1 MIEEAKTTDQA
12 LKTGDEPDKKTDAAT
27 DKGAQPEK
35 TPETK
40 LLAPEEVSR
49 IVAREVSKAEKKF
62 KEAADKA
69 QADATK
75 TETERLTGEITEL
88 KAQIRERDVRDAVL
102 KAAQDKKYGARNP
115 QAVYRLIKDELDV
128 SDQGQVKNLD
138 DALTQAKADYPELF
152 GGTKP
157 AGSANGG
164 DGAKQA
170 PAFDMN
176 TQLRRMSGHSARS

>member
-1 MIEEAKTTDQA
+1 MADEKTTDQA
-12 LKTGDEPDKKTDAAT
+12 SKTGDDPDKKTDAAT
-27 DKGAQPEK
+27 DKGTQPEK

-40 LLAPEEVSR
+40 AHTPEEVSR
-49 IVAREVSKAEKKF
+49 IVAREVSKAEKKW
-62 KEAADKA
+62 KEAAEKV

-75 TETERLTGEITEL
+75 TETERLTGEINEL
-88 KAQIRERDVRDAVL
+88 KAQILERDTRDAVI
-102 KAAQDKKYGARNP
+102 KAVQEKKYLARNP

-128 SDQGQVKNLD
+128 GDKGQIKNLD
-138 DALTQAKADYPELF
+138 DVLTQAKADYPELF

-164 DGAKQA
+164 EGSQQK

-176 TQLRRMSGHSARS
+176 TQLRRMSGHSVRS